1 MALEP
6 YVFFPGTCA
15 QAIAFYQ
22 QALGAELLM
31 PPMLFRDSP
40 DPVPP
45 GLLPPGWEDKIMH
58 CSLRLAGGRLMV
70 SDGNSET
77 NAPMH
82 GFSLTLSYP
91 SQAQAHA
98 AFAALA
104 ATGEVTM
111 PIGPTFWSPC
121 FGMVKDHFGVHWM
134 ITVEEGAAQ

>member
-6 YVFFPGTCA
+6 YLFFPGTCA

-58 CSLRLAGGRLMV
+58 GSLLVAGGRLMV
-70 SDGNSET
+70 SDGTSAT
-77 NAPMH
+77 APPMH
-82 GFSLTLSYP
+82 GFSLSLSYP
-91 SQAQAHA
+91 AAAQAHA

-111 PIGPTFWSPC
+111 PIGPTFWSSC
-121 FGMVKDHFGVHWM
+121 FGMVKDQFGVQWM
-134 ITVEEGAAQ
+134 ITVDEGPAA